1 MSAILDKPKLTP
13 ADLLRLPK
21 DRRYEL
27 VDGELVEKP
36 MAWTSAV
43 VTAHLVRLLVDYCE
57 ESDAGVVANSNAS
70 YCCFPNKPN
79 QVRKP
84 DISFIR
90 RERITPAL
98 WEPGYLRIRPDL
110 VVEVVS
116 PTDEVAEVDKRI
128 RDYQEAGVPLIWVVH
143 PESRQVDVHRLG
155 ERGEILGEGEEL
167 RGEPVLPGFRV
178 AVREIFQ
185 PLERYGA
192 GGGTEQHGSKPSV
205 E

>member
-13 ADLLRLPK
+13 ADLLHLPK

-36 MAWTSAV
+36 MSAIASAV
-43 VTAHLVRLLVDYCE
+43 GLRLAIHLGTYVE
-57 ESDAGVVANSNAS
+57 ANNLGIVFNADAS
-70 YCCFPNKPN
+70 YNCFPNKAN
-79 QVRKP
+79 RVRKP

-90 RERITPAL
+90 KERITPEL
-98 WEPGYLRIRPDL
+98 WQFGHMRMAPDL
-110 VVEVVS
+110 VVEVLS
-116 PTDEVAEVDKRI
+116 PNDTSVGTEERVE
-128 RDYQEAGVPLIWVVH
+128 DYLQAGVPLVWVVQ
-143 PESRQVDVHRLG
+143 PATRRVYVYRQG
-155 ERGEILGEGEEL
+155 GRGEILGEGEEL

>member
-36 MAWTSAV
+36 MSAV
-43 VTAHLVRLLVDYCE
+43 AGAVNAKLAACIQRYAETNDLGLVFSTDT
-57 ESDAGVVANSNAS
+57 G

-98 WEPGYLRIRPDL
+98 WEPGHLRIRPDL